1 MVAIAV
7 GVAGGSA
14 LVAPAA
20 HAAPTRAGIVSIATR
35 ELNNSSRNHEI
46 GNNCSYYGGVMFG
59 WPSCGGRAGW
69 GGGGDWYAWCAA
81 FAKYVWRE
89 AGVTSGMSQIDGY
102 ARSFKTYGQN
112 QGTWHSRGS
121 SYVPK
126 PGDAVT
132 FDWGNN
138 GDIDHVGIVTSLSG
152 TTLRTIEGNT
162 SDRVARHTYYNYKN
176 NSQIEG
182 FTTAVGVTQ
191 ETPPVEPEP
200 WVADVTGDGFHDLVG
215 RTTDGTLMLY
225 SNNFVRDDGDPY
237 STSASREIGSG
248 WGNFNTVVHADVTG
262 DGFADLVARKPDG
275 TLWLYSNNF
284 VRDDGDPYSTSASRQ
299 IGSGWNNF
307 NTIIGADVTG
317 DGFAD
322 LVARKPDGTL
332 WLYSNNFVR
341 DDGDPYSTSAS
352 RQIGSGWNNFNTIIG
367 ADVTGDGFADLV
379 ARKPDGTLWLY
390 SNNFVRDDGDPY
402 STSASRQIGS
412 GWNNFNT
419 IIGADVTGDGFAD
432 LVARTTT
439 GTLLLYSN
447 NFVRDDG
454 VPYSQYRQ
462 IGSGWNNFNILI

>member
-1 MVAIAV
+1 M
-7 GVAGGSA
+7 
-14 LVAPAA
+14 
-20 HAAPTRAGIVSIATR
+20 H
-35 ELNNSSRNHEI
+35 
-46 GNNCSYYGGVMFG
+46 
-59 WPSCGGRAGW
+59 
-69 GGGGDWYAWCAA
+69 
-81 FAKYVWRE
+81 
-89 AGVTSGMSQIDGY
+89 
-102 ARSFKTYGQN
+102 
-112 QGTWHSRGS
+112 
-121 SYVPK
+121 
-126 PGDAVT
+126 
-132 FDWGNN
+132 
-138 GDIDHVGIVTSLSG
+138 
-152 TTLRTIEGNT
+152 
-162 SDRVARHTYYNYKN
+162 
-176 NSQIEG
+176 
-182 FTTAVGVTQ
+182 
-191 ETPPVEPEP
+191 
-200 WVADVTGDGFHDLVG
+200 
-215 RTTDGTLMLY
+215 
-225 SNNFVRDDGDPY
+225 
-237 STSASREIGSG
+237 
-248 WGNFNTVVHADVTG
+248 
-262 DGFADLVARKPDG
+262 
-275 TLWLYSNNF
+275 
-284 VRDDGDPYSTSASRQ
+284 
-299 IGSGWNNF
+299 
-307 NTIIGADVTG
+307 ADVTG

-454 VPYSQYRQ
+454 DPYSTSASRQIGSGWNNFNTIIGADVTGDGFADLVARTTTGTLLLYSNNFVRDDGIPYSQYRQ